1 MRARLFAALGL
12 SLMVVAC
19 GRASSSISL
28 TSPTS
33 PKCEVSVANS
43 LSAAAPSAGME
54 GTLSVTTARDCTWS
68 AATTS
73 DWINLTAAKNGQGD
87 GSIAYRITANP
98 NPAQRRAT
106 IDVNNTQVLLLQD
119 AAPCRFTVAPL
130 NTTVSA
136 SGGAVSINIDTLTGC
151 SWSAASDSPWIIIP
165 PNATGT
171 RAGAITVT
179 VAVNAGAAR
188 VGKVTIGE
196 VTATIEQSAVPPPT
210 PVPPQPTPNPPT
222 PTPTPD
228 PPPPTPTPTPTPC
241 GFTIEPANANAASS
255 GATGSATVTTAPGC
269 AWTVVPHDSWL
280 TVTAGASGAGNG
292 AVSYAVAANSGAA
305 RTGTLTIA
313 GKTFT
318 VSQAAAATPPP
329 PCTYSIAPSD
339 QSVAE
344 TGGSGSFA
352 VSASAG
358 TCAWTAASNA
368 SWITMTSGSSGAG
381 NGSVSFTVAAN
392 SGAARNGTITAA
404 GKTFTVSQ
412 AAALPPPPPCTFSI
426 SPTDQSVADAGGSGS
441 FGVTASPSTCAWT
454 AGSNTTWITIS
465 TGVSGTGNGSVGFS
479 VAANTGSARTGT
491 ITAAGQ
497 TFTVSQ
503 AAAPPPPPPPPPP
516 CTYTL
521 DRTSQSIGA
530 TGGAASVAV
539 TATGSSCTWT
549 ASSNAPWI
557 SITSGASGSGN
568 GSVGFSVAANTGAA
582 RSGTITIAGQTFT
595 VSQDAT
601 P

>member
-12 SLMVVAC
+12 SLIVVAC

-28 TSPTS
+28 SSPTS

-73 DWINLTAAKNGQGD
+73 DWINLTATKNGQGD
-87 GSIAYRITANP
+87 GSIAYRISANP

-119 AAPCRFTVAPL
+119 AAPCRFTVAPS

-136 SGGAVSINIDTLTGC
+136 SGGVVSINIDTLTGC
-151 SWSAASDSPWIIIP
+151 SWSAATDSPWIIVP
-165 PNATGT
+165 PNSTGT

-179 VAVNAGAAR
+179 VAANAGAAR
-188 VGKVTIGE
+188 VGKVTIGG

-222 PTPTPD
+222 PAPTPD

-255 GATGSATVTTAPGC
+255 GATGSVTVTTTPGC

-292 AVSYAVAANSGAA
+292 VVSYAVAPNSGAA

-313 GKTFT
+313 GKTFS
-318 VSQAAAATPPP
+318 VSQAAAPA
-329 PCTYSIAPSD
+329 PCTFSLAPAD
-339 QSVAE
+339 QSVSE
-344 TGGSGSFA
+344 TGGSGSIA
-352 VSASAG
+352 ITASA
-358 TCAWTAASNA
+358 TSCAWTAASNA
-368 SWITMTSGSSGAG
+368 AWITISSGASGTG
-381 NGSVSFTVAAN
+381 NGSVSFTVTAN
-392 SGAARNGTITAA
+392 SGAARTGAITAA

-412 AAALPPPPPCTFSI
+412 AAA
-426 SPTDQSVADAGGSGS
+426 A
-441 FGVTASPSTCAWT
+441 
-454 AGSNTTWITIS
+454 
-465 TGVSGTGNGSVGFS
+465 
-479 VAANTGSARTGT
+479 
-491 ITAAGQ
+491 
-497 TFTVSQ
+497 
-503 AAAPPPPPPPPPP
+503 PPPPPPPPP

-530 TGGAASVAV
+530 TGGAAAVAV
-539 TATGSSCTWT
+539 TAIGSSCTWT
-549 ASSNAPWI
+549 ASSNAQWI

-582 RSGTITIAGQTFT
+582 RSGTITVAGQTFT